1 MNKVKIS
8 KDGLKNV
15 KPKAGIYRIY
25 PCNGKKP
32 VYIGTSKNMRHRLQS
47 YYQKDDF
54 SVNRTKEDLRPKA
67 CKVTYKYLNI
77 NQARNIEKKEKSNYK
92 HNHR

>member
-8 KDGLKNV
+8 KEGLKNV
-15 KPKAGIYRIY
+15 KTKAGIYRIY

-32 VYIGTSKNMRHRLQS
+32 VYVGTSKNMRHRLQS

-54 SVNRTKEDLRPKA
+54 SVNKTKEDLRQQA

-77 NQARNIEKKEKSNYK
+77 KQARKIEKKEKANYK
-92 HNHR
+92 HNHL

>member
-1 MNKVKIS
+1 MHKIPLS
-8 KDGLKNV
+8 KNGLKNV
-15 KPKAGIYRIY
+15 KNKAGIYRIY
-25 PCNGKKP
+25 PCNGKKA
-32 VYIGTSKNMRHRLQS
+32 VYVGTSKVLRHRLQS

-67 CKVTYKYLNI
+67 CKVTYRYLNI
-77 NQARNIEKKEKSNYK
+77 KQARELEKQEKSKYK

>member
-1 MNKVKIS
+1 MQKIPIS

-15 KPKAGIYRIY
+15 KNKAGIYKIY

-32 VYIGTSKNMRHRLQS
+32 VYVGTSKILKHRLQS

-54 SVNRTKEDLRPKA
+54 TVNRTKEALRPKA
-67 CKVTYKYLNI
+67 CKVQYRYMTIK
-77 NQARNIEKKEKSNYK
+77 QARELEKKLKK
-92 HNHR
+92 DLPHNHR